1 MLDCSIIEINCKCGN
16 NQKIDRESQKKLF
29 GGEIKIADL
38 TNFYKKFKCSKCESK
53 NPDVYDKNKN
63 HLFDRTKLIKC
74 EECEGYISI
83 SRQEAKKGTTFCTP
97 YCEFDLSY
105 KTPAE
110 EENARKKRAEFLN
123 KETALGKYH
132 SLQREL
138 SSKRYTMIDAINEFR
153 EKKITRSEYES
164 RFKRFTWWIKG
175 QIEKERGKLIDN
187 PTKYIDCPDCGHLT
201 LVLWT
206 PKHERYFLG
215 CSEYKNGCGWA
226 KTIWKY

>member
-1 MLDCSIIEINCKCGN
+1 MRLMN
-16 NQKIDRESQKKLF
+16 L
-29 GGEIKIADL
+29 
-38 TNFYKKFKCSKCESK
+38 
-53 NPDVYDKNKN
+53 
-63 HLFDRTKLIKC
+63 
-74 EECEGYISI
+74 
-83 SRQEAKKGTTFCTP
+83 
-97 YCEFDLSY
+97 
-105 KTPAE
+105 
-110 EENARKKRAEFLN
+110 
-123 KETALGKYH
+123 
-132 SLQREL
+132 
-138 SSKRYTMIDAINEFR
+138 
-153 EKKITRSEYES
+153 EKKKISRSEYES